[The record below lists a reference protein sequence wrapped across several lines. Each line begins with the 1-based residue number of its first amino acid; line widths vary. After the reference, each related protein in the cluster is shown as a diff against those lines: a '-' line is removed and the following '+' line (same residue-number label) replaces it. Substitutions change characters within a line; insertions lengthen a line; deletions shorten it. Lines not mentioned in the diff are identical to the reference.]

1 MGNWKS
7 KEGDSRRNSV
17 MEIKRVNESNV
28 IENEEKIAEEKHL
41 SDMGEGNDPDNQP
54 SNVMDNLSAE
64 EKNVDNPDTQ
74 ENDLASELPMPSPPA
89 SPEEV
94 SPSSSPPP
102 PNPSAPRK
110 IRAKSAIPAPTAP
123 TKEATEHLSK
133 ELQGI
138 LKTDSAKDGFSIE
151 LIDDNL
157 FKWNI
162 YLFNFDENTQIKEDL
177 QIFKEATGK
186 DKVLLEVTF
195 PFHYPAGPPFIRV
208 VYPRFHQ
215 YTGHITI
222 GGSVCIKDLTSSGWN
237 SKYELFPFII
247 MMRNLLLEGGA
258 LIDMDNLSEYT
269 EQEASE
275 AFNRVARQH
284 GWIP

>member
-1 MGNWKS
+1 MES
-7 KEGDSRRNSV
+7 KKVVESQV
-17 MEIKRVNESNV
+17 VN
-28 IENEEKIAEEKHL
+28 NEEVLVEEKHL
-41 SDMGEGNDPDNQP
+41 TDMGEGNSPDEQP
-54 SNVMDNLSAE
+54 SNIMDNLFGE
-64 EKNVDNPDTQ
+64 LKNVENEDTTAD
-74 ENDLASELPMPSPPA
+74 DLVDELPLSPP
-89 SPEEV
+89 ENLEDEG
-94 SPSSSPPP
+94 SPSTSPPP
-102 PNPSAPRK
+102 PNPPVARKPR
-110 IRAKSAIPAPTAP
+110 KSAIPAPTAP

-138 LKTDSAKDGFSIE
+138 LKTDSGKDGFSIE
-151 LIDDNL
+151 LIDDNM

-162 YLFNFDENTQIKEDL
+162 YLFNFDEKAQIKDDL
-177 QIFKEATGK
+177 DLYKEATGK

-247 MMRNLLLEGGA
+247 MIRNLLLEGGA